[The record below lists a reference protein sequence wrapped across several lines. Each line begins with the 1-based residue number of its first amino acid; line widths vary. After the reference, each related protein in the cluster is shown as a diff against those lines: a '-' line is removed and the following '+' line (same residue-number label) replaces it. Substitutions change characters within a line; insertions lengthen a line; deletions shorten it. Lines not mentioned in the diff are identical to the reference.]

1 MFDFLKKFM
10 LTGYLK
16 FDDDKIR
23 FGKDGLVFYF
33 TPQLVNEHEANW
45 IVNGLRYG
53 CAQYAAAKY
62 EGYRFVENHGIGMLK
77 TLTPVVKLS
86 LEVLQN
92 FGWGRLKTYRVD
104 EKKGFM
110 VITGKSTI
118 AEELKRRS
126 RPQDHPIDFMLG
138 GLFAGAL
145 EYFSKERVFTVE
157 IMCCSQKDK
166 QSCTFVSGTPENIYS
181 YVEDFAPEMMNWAK
195 QVIGETRKIEDKI
208 KESGTLQWPTL

>member
-1 MFDFLKKFM
+1 MFGFLKKFM

-16 FDDDKIR
+16 FEEDKIR

-33 TPQLVNEHEANW
+33 TPQLVSEHEANW
-45 IVNGLRYG
+45 AVGGLRYG
-53 CAQYAAAKY
+53 CAQYIAAKY
-62 EGYRFVENHGIGMLK
+62 EGHRFVKNHGVSMLK

-92 FGWGRLKTYRVD
+92 FGWGRLKTYKVD

-110 VITGKSTI
+110 VITGKSTL
-118 AEELKRRS
+118 AEEIKRLS

-145 EYFSKERVFTVE
+145 EYFSEEKIYTVE
-157 IMCCSQKDK
+157 IVCCSQKDR
-166 QSCTFVSGTPENIYS
+166 QSCTFVSGTPESIYG
-181 YVEDFAPEMMNWAK
+181 YVEEFAPETRGWAE
-195 QVIGETRKIEDKI
+195 QVIEETSRTEEEI
-208 KESGTLQWPTL
+208 KKRGGLQWL